1 MFPLI
6 PLMMSEIYRK
16 PQYTLASELPLNL
29 FQCTYSEVEDWVYDR
44 EALIFVINDY
54 QSMWTEHRIK

>member
-1 MFPLI
+1 ML
-6 PLMMSEIYRK
+6 SEIYRK